1 MDTSSAL
8 VLPLPRLDEDC
19 FAACSCFTDEAL
31 FDACGVRIAFTE
43 RDGGVSARPFDSL
56 NLGQNVTDDA
66 SCVARN
72 QSILL
77 ASLGAEGVSV
87 IQPQQVHGTD
97 LLICRT
103 TDDVRILSG
112 REDRADGVL
121 VDCPEVAALLCFA
134 DCVPVVGVAPSGA
147 FFVVHAGWRG
157 VMGRIVEAAITGL
170 CGLSGFSPSDLNLYV
185 GPYIHACHFEVGIE
199 LHQNFEREFGKGCVP
214 DDCHVDLGAALRE
227 SMRRTGVID
236 ERIAD
241 VDVCTVCDAGKRFY
255 SYRLSGG
262 VCGRHGA
269 FAVKLVHGDNAS

>member
-1 MDTSSAL
+1 MDTLPAL
-8 VLPLPRLDEDC
+8 VLPLPRLDEGC
-19 FAACSCFTDEAL
+19 FGACSCFTDEAL

-43 RDGGVSARPFDSL
+43 RDGGVSAQPFDSL
-56 NLGQNVTDDA
+56 NLGRNVTDDA
-66 SCVARN
+66 SCVAHN

-77 ASLGAEGVSV
+77 ASLGAEGVLV

-103 TDDVRILSG
+103 ADDARILSR

-170 CGLSGFSPSDLNLYV
+170 CSLSGSSPSDLNLYV
-185 GPYIHACHFEVGIE
+185 GPYIHACHFEVGHDLCE
-199 LHQNFEREFGKGCVP
+199 SFEREFGKGCAP
-214 DDCHVDLGAALRE
+214 DDCHVDLGAALHG

-241 VDVCTVCDAGKRFY
+241 VGLCTVCDAGKRFY
-255 SYRLSGG
+255 SYRLSDGI
-262 VCGRHGA
+262 CGRHGA
-269 FAVKLVHGDNAS
+269 FAVRLARGD